1 MQAGRV
7 RILMGSTSKMGAG
20 MNVQKRLVAAHHLDA
35 PWRPSDL
42 EQRNGRIIRQG
53 NMLYERDPDNFNVGI
68 YYYATTRTYDARMW
82 QTIEYKAAAIEQF
95 RKGDLLQRVIEDV
108 QSEAANAAE
117 MKAAASG
124 NPLILMQVRLA
135 SDLRK
140 LEALYSQHQRSQH
153 RLRDRLRWLGSAQER
168 LDKAGAVHA
177 ADLKRR
183 DAHTRIVRDDKGKER
198 IKIELATGGRI
209 LGEKD
214 EAAIKS
220 AFVDGVKSA
229 GKEKRALIGSYR
241 GFEVYALRHLS
252 LSDAEGFHFA
262 LKGNGDQ
269 EFQPDNLVYSYD
281 DKVSISGWFQRLDNF
296 LDKGLERAFQTYK
309 ANGEREIAELATV
322 QAALGQDFQQKDE
335 LVLTRENHATVMRE
349 LKRMQDEPGYVST
362 WEPKTALAMEQA
374 APTAAMRP
382 H

>member
-1 MQAGRV
+1 
-7 RILMGSTSKMGAG
+7 
-20 MNVQKRLVAAHHLDA
+20 
-35 PWRPSDL
+35 
-42 EQRNGRIIRQG
+42 
-53 NMLYERDPDNFNVGI
+53 MLYERDPENFNVGI
-68 YYYATTRTYDARMW
+68 YYYATKRTYDARMW
-82 QTIEYKAAAIEQF
+82 QTIEFKAAAIEQF

-124 NPLILMQVRLA
+124 NPLILMQVKLS

-168 LDKAGAVHA
+168 LAEAETVHS
-177 ADLKRR
+177 ADLQRR
-183 DAHTRIVRDDKGKER
+183 DAHTHILKDGKGKEQ
-198 IKIELATGGRI
+198 IKIELVAGGRV

-214 EAAIKS
+214 ETAIKA

-241 GFEVYALRHLS
+241 GFEVYALRHLRV
-252 LSDAEGFHFA
+252 SDAEGFRFA
-262 LKGNGDQ
+262 LKGSGDQ
-269 EFQPDNLVYSYD
+269 EFQPDNLIYSYD

-296 LDKGLERAFQTYK
+296 LDKGLEQAFQTYK
-309 ANGEREIAELATV
+309 DNIEREIAELATV
-322 QAALGQDFQQKDE
+322 QAALGQDFPQKDE
-335 LVLTRENHATVMRE
+335 LTLTRENYAAVMRE
-349 LKRMQDEPGYVST
+349 LKRMQDEPDYVST
-362 WEPKTALAMEQA
+362 WEPKTTENFISFADDNVNKQHR
-374 APTAAMRP
+374 MRM